1 MEISK
6 HMKPHQQFHFY
17 GSNWME
23 WKTSTNLQEVIDH
36 FRTKENAKHNFV
48 VWYVPLPTSSTYQ
61 IEWYEPQVEG
71 RIFLG
76 SYNKKKRVDIKEEVA
91 A

>member
-1 MEISK
+1 
-6 HMKPHQQFHFY
+6 MKPHQQFHFY

-76 SYNKKKRVDIKEEVA
+76 SYNKKKRVDIKQEVTE
-91 A
+91 